1 MDNFLNRTIKLS
13 DNFGNTITL
22 SPIDG
27 YAVEKLKLSASLE
40 SKDAEYSQSYCGMW
54 LTELKDLRAE
64 TGKNRIVLEF
74 SYDYPEEEVK
84 AK

>member
-1 MDNFLNRTIKLS
+1 MKNFLNRTIKLS

-27 YAVEKLKLSASLE
+27 YAVEKIKLSTSLE
-40 SKDAEYSQSYCGMW
+40 SNGAEYNQSYCGMW
-54 LTELKDLRAE
+54 MTELKDLRAE
-64 TGKNRIVLEF
+64 TGKNRLVLEF
-74 SYDYPEEEVK
+74 SYDYPEEELK

>member
-1 MDNFLNRTIKLS
+1 MKNFLNRTIKLS

-27 YAVEKLKLSASLE
+27 YATEKVKLSTILE

-54 LTELKDLRAE
+54 LVEVKDLKTE